1 LQTKFWT
8 CKEFNYKILSKVD
21 HNLKLSDLL
30 INCLEAEGVE
40 YVFGMPGEE
49 TNDLMISLLDSKKIK
64 FILVR
69 HEQAA
74 AFMADVY
81 GRLTQKV
88 GVCLSTLGPGATNLT
103 TGVANANMDRSPIL
117 AITGQTNRYSLHKES
132 HQNMDVITMFKPIT
146 KWNWSIRNPDSLPE
160 IIRRSFKISLD
171 EKAGAVHLEL
181 PQDVAKK
188 NSDIKPIIAQPVLRA
203 RPNQDL
209 VKIAAKLIYDAR
221 MPLLLVGNGCIRGNA
236 SSHLRKFVDQTCICS
251 MNTFMAKGVISD
263 KSERHLQTIGIKEAD
278 HAQLAMR
285 EADLV
290 IAVGYDLVEYSPRNW
305 NRDLKKKIIHID
317 FTAAEVDTYYP
328 PTVEIAADIEYT
340 IDAILEEFR
349 KGGVKRDKR
358 EEKLD
363 LGFPRH
369 GIPSVFRKVK
379 QEVVWRIERYKD
391 DLSYPMKPEK
401 LLCDVRN
408 SLKEDD
414 IIISD
419 VGAHKLWIAK
429 VYKTYSPN
437 TCIITNGFC
446 SMGFAL
452 PGAIAIKLARPNQK
466 VVAMCGD
473 GGFLMNVQELETAA
487 RLKLPVIVVIWCD
500 SDLGMISL
508 KQLDEFGRSA
518 FTRFNN
524 PDFVK
529 LAESFG
535 AKGYDVKSSIELRN
549 VLEKTKESIDVP
561 VVISVNVD
569 YSRNRIL
576 LDDDFSG

>member
-1 LQTKFWT
+1 
-8 CKEFNYKILSKVD
+8 V
-21 HNLKLSDLL
+21 SDLF
-30 INCLEAEGVE
+30 IKCLEAEGVE
-40 YVFGMPGEE
+40 YIFGMPGEE
-49 TNDLMISLLDSKKIK
+49 TNDLMMSLSDSQKIR

-69 HEQAA
+69 HEQAV

-81 GRLTQKV
+81 GRLTQRV

-117 AITGQTNRYSLHKES
+117 AITGQTDTYSLHKES

-181 PQDVAKK
+181 PQDIAKK
-188 NSDIKPIIAQPVLRA
+188 NSDIKPIRPQEFLRS

-209 VKIAAKLIYDAR
+209 VKIAANLIYEAK

-236 SSHLRKFVDQTCICS
+236 SSYLRKFVEQTGICS
-251 MNTFMAKGVISD
+251 VNTFMAKGVISD
-263 KSERHLQTIGIKEAD
+263 KSERHLQSIGIREAD
-278 HAQLAMR
+278 HAQIAVR

-290 IAVGYDLVEYSPRNW
+290 IAIGYDLVEYSPKNW

-317 FTAAEVDTYYP
+317 FTPAEVDTYYP
-328 PTVEIAADIEYT
+328 PTVEIAADIKYT
-340 IDAILEEFR
+340 IDAILEEIR
-349 KGGVKRDKR
+349 QKENKK
-358 EEKLD
+358 EYPS
-363 LGFPRH
+363 LGFTRH
-369 GIPSVFRKVK
+369 EIPSVFEKVK
-379 QEVVWRIERYKD
+379 QEVMWRIGRYKD

-401 LLCDVRN
+401 LISDVRN
-408 SLKEDD
+408 SLGDDD

-437 TCIITNGFC
+437 TCIISNGFC

-452 PGAIAIKLARPNQK
+452 PGAISAQLAKPNQK

-487 RLKLPVIVVIWCD
+487 RLKLPIITIVWCD
-500 SDLGMISL
+500 ADLGMISL
-508 KQLDEFGRSA
+508 KQTDEFGKSA

-535 AKGYDVKSSIELRN
+535 AKGYDLKSSIELPKI
-549 VLEKTKESIDVP
+549 LEEAKELTDVP
-561 VVISVNVD
+561 TVISVNID
-569 YSRNRIL
+569 YSRNHIL
-576 LDDDFSG
+576 IDDNFG